1 MDTQNQDNR
10 GKKGTLWIIL
20 LLLSVVL
27 NIYQWRNHSTS
38 VNMYE
43 QKVDT
48 LVVERVNVEKEL
60 SDARSELEKYRGI
73 SANLDSL
80 LNEAQ
85 AKIDEQAKKIKSIGA
100 REKNLNSLNAE
111 MKKQLAELETVRD
124 EYMGKIDSLLMVNK
138 QLATEKEQLTGQNQA
153 LSKNLENTVATA
165 SVLKSEYIKVQSFKR
180 RGSGKYVETAL
191 AKRTHKLEVCFD
203 ILDNKITKQ
212 GEKTVYLKITE
223 PGGKPIGNRS
233 TGSSSFNTSSGEEV
247 MYATSATINY
257 TGAKQNLCMNYE
269 EQEDK
274 KFAPGTYMIEVYIDG
289 NLSGAGSY
297 VLR

>member
-1 MDTQNQDNR
+1 METANQDTKSN
-10 GKKGTLWIIL
+10 KGRFWIVL

-27 NIYQWRNHSTS
+27 NVYQWRNHSTS

-85 AKIDEQAKKIKSIGA
+85 AKIDEQSKKIKAIGA
-100 REKNLNSLNAE
+100 SQANLKTMNKQ
-111 MKKQLAELETVRD
+111 MQDQLADLRILRD
-124 EYMGKIDSLLMVNK
+124 DYLGRIDSLLMVNK
-138 QLATEKEQLTGQNQA
+138 QLVTEKEQLSGQNTA
-153 LSKNLENTVATA
+153 LSKNLENTVAAA
-165 SVLKSEYIKVQSFKR
+165 SVLKSEYIKVKSFKR
-180 RGSGKYVETAL
+180 RGNGKYVETAL
-191 AKRTHKLEVCFD
+191 AKRTHKLEICFD

-212 GEKTVYLKITE
+212 GDKIVYLKITE
-223 PGGKPIGNRS
+223 PGGKPVGNRS
-233 TGSSSFNTSSGEEV
+233 TGSGSFTMPSGEEI
-247 MYATSATINY
+247 MYATSSTINFV
-257 TGAKQNLCMNYE
+257 GAKQNLCMPYE

-274 KFAPGTYMIEVYIDG
+274 KFAAGTYLIEVYIDG

>member
-1 MDTQNQDNR
+1 MDTQNQNK
-10 GKKGTLWIIL
+10 GKKGTLWIVL

-60 SDARSELEKYRGI
+60 SDARAELEKYRGI

-85 AKIDEQAKKIKSIGA
+85 AKIDEQAKKIKSIGSNNA
-100 REKNLNSLNAE
+100 NLKTMNAE
-111 MKKQLAELETVRD
+111 LQKQLADLRILRD
-124 EYMGKIDSLLMVNK
+124 EYLTRIDSLLIINK
-138 QLATEKEQLTGQNQA
+138 QLVTEKEQLTGQNQS
-153 LSKNLENTVATA
+153 LSKNLETTVATA
-165 SVLKSEYIKVQSFKR
+165 SVLKSEYIKVKSYKR
-180 RGSGKYVETAL
+180 KGSGKFVETAL

-233 TGSSSFNTSSGEEV
+233 TGSSSFNTASGEEV
-247 MYATSATINY
+247 MYASSATINY
-257 TGAKQNLCMNYE
+257 EGAKISQCLNFE

-274 KFAPGTYMIEVYIDG
+274 KFAPGTYMIEIYIDG